1 MDRSFKKIE
10 QLLLSGSLAIPDI
23 LLRFYPKLDISDRQ
37 LVIIIQI
44 LRYKEKDQNPFPSV
58 DEIANI
64 MHSEKEIIKTEM
76 AQLMEKGIISIINNN
91 GESEYKLEGLFTN
104 LALELEK
111 SLEEHIKDHKELST
125 TVQKTYPLFEKEFG
139 RPLSPMETSQLIE
152 WAEGEGYNA
161 ELIIEALK
169 RSVLRGARNFRY
181 IDSVLKQ
188 WSKNGIKTAK
198 EIDDY
203 EKKRL
208 EEKNNSE
215 KKKVDNKKSEKKK
228 YKDIYMNWGG

>member
-1 MDRSFKKIE
+1 MDKSYEKIE
-10 QLLLSGSLAIPDI
+10 ELLLSGSLAIPDI
-23 LLRFYPKLDISDRQ
+23 LLRFYPKLHINDKQ
-37 LVIIIQI
+37 LVILIQI
-44 LRYKEKDQNPFPSV
+44 LRFKEKERNPFPSV
-58 DEIANI
+58 DEIASV
-64 MHSEKEIIKTEM
+64 MHSERETVKTEM
-76 AQLMEKGIISIINNN
+76 AQLMEQGIITIVNND
-91 GESEYKLEGLFTN
+91 GKSEYKLEGLFKN

-111 SLEEHIKDHKELST
+111 NLEEHISDHKEFST

-152 WAEGEGYNA
+152 WAEGEGYDA

-181 IDSVLKQ
+181 IDSILRQ

-198 EIDDY
+198 EINDF
-203 EKKRL
+203 EKKKT
-208 EEKNNSE
+208 EEKSNSE
-215 KKKVDNKKSEKKK
+215 KRKVSNKKTEKKK